1 LYPFDHKE
9 AHMILSAEHIAKAF
23 PGRTLLRDASLFV
36 EKGDRIGIL
45 GRNGAGKS
53 TLLRMLAG
61 LEPPDAGKI
70 TRGSGARISYLPQ
83 NPEFPKGSTIVEAV
97 FAGVSESER
106 ELKSYEAMRILTRLG
121 FSDENALADTL
132 SGGQKKKLALA
143 AALLCPCE
151 ALLLDEPTNH
161 LDTETAEWLEKQ
173 LAAFKGALVLVT
185 HDRYFLERVVNQ
197 IVELEDGA
205 LYTHP
210 ANYSAY
216 LERKAERE
224 EMAQASERKRQAILK
239 KELAWMRRGARAR
252 STKAKGRIE
261 RFEQLSSI
269 QAPVEQEE
277 VRLHAA
283 SSRLGR
289 KIIEIENVSKGF
301 NGRTLIRDF
310 SYVLL
315 RDDRVGIIG
324 PNGCG
329 KSTLLHLIDG
339 SLEPDA
345 GAVVRGETVKL
356 GCFAQDSAALPPEA
370 RAIDVVKDVAL
381 AVETDEGRLTATQ
394 MMERFLFDT
403 NLQYTPVNRLS
414 GGEKR
419 RLYLLTVLMSAP
431 NVLLLDEPTN
441 DLDIQTLA
449 ILEDYLDSFPG
460 AVIAVS
466 HDRYFL
472 DRIAQRIFVY
482 EGEGRIR
489 QYPGGYS
496 DYVRLREEPEPQS
509 EKPLPKKEEPQREK
523 REKKVKFTF
532 REQREFETIDADVER
547 AEEALQEIERQMEA
561 AQADYVE
568 LERLSEEKERA
579 QANLDALTERWVYLH
594 DLHDQME
601 AEHNG

>member
-1 LYPFDHKE
+1 
-9 AHMILSAEHIAKAF
+9 MILSAEHIAKAYL
-23 PGRTLLRDASLFV
+23 GKVLLQDASLFV

-45 GRNGAGKS
+45 GQNGAGKS
-53 TLLRMLAG
+53 TLLKMLAG
-61 LEPPDAGKI
+61 LEKPDAGKI
-70 TRGSGARISYLPQ
+70 TRGAGARISYLPQ
-83 NPEFPKGSTIVEAV
+83 NPEFPKGATVVEAV
-97 FAGVSESER
+97 FSGVSPKEQ
-106 ELKSYEAMRILTRLG
+106 ELRAYEAMRILTRLG
-121 FSDENALADTL
+121 FADENAPADTL

-143 AALLCPCE
+143 AALIRPCE

-173 LAAFKGALVLVT
+173 LAAFSGALLLVT
-185 HDRYFLERVVNQ
+185 HDRYFLERVANQ

-224 EMAQASERKRQAILK
+224 DMARASERKRQAILK
-239 KELAWMRRGARAR
+239 KELAWMQRGARAR

-261 RFEQLSSI
+261 RFEQLS
-269 QAPVEQEE
+269 AAEGPKEREE

-289 KIIEIENVSKGF
+289 KIIEIEGLTKGF
-301 NGRTLIRDF
+301 DGRTLIRDF

-315 RDDRVGIIG
+315 RDDRVGIVG

-329 KSTLLHLIDG
+329 KSTLLHLIEG
-339 SLEPDA
+339 SLAPDA
-345 GAVVRGETVKL
+345 GTIVRGDTVRL
-356 GCFAQDSAALPPEA
+356 GCFSQDNAALPPDA

-394 MMERFLFDT
+394 MMERFLFHAD
-403 NLQYTPVNRLS
+403 LQYTPVARLS

-419 RLYLLTVLMSAP
+419 RLQLLTVLMGAP

-441 DLDIQTLA
+441 DLDVQTLT
-449 ILEDYLDSFPG
+449 ILEDYLDGFAG
-460 AVIAVS
+460 AVVAVS

-472 DRIAQRIFVY
+472 DRIAQRIFAY

-496 DYVRLREEPEPQS
+496 DYARLREEDARAQ
-509 EKPLPKKEEPQREK
+509 EKPAPKKAEPPREK
-523 REKKVKFTF
+523 REKKAKFTF
-532 REQREFETIDADVER
+532 REQKEFETIDADVER
-547 AEEALQEIERQMEA
+547 AEAAVRGIEAQMEA

-568 LERLSEEKERA
+568 LQRLTQEREQA
-579 QANLDALTERWVYLH
+579 QAALDALTERCVYLH
-594 DLHDQME
+594 DLHERME
-601 AEHNG
+601 AEQRNG